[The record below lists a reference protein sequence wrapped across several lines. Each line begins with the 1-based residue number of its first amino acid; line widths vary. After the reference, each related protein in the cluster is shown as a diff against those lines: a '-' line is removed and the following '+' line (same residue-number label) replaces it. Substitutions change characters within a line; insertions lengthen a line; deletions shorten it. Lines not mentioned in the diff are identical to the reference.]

1 MKEFEIVSGTIV
13 ASDPCYKIPTWCQ
26 GIIENVRKG
35 TWLAKV
41 DVSDEGA
48 WGMRIASLTVVNK
61 DALNPQL
68 ESKIVDMYST
78 EPLNFDGGVDS
89 GQFGF
94 FDKDFYQNDDVAKG
108 LDKADFGDDY
118 DTQDGDKWYRA
129 CAKLTLA
136 DESWG
141 VLPNG
146 AVSSSG
152 YGDGSYDVFGIK
164 DENGEYVALSVLYLV
179 EDEEDE
185 EDWEDVEKEE
195 NN

>member
-1 MKEFEIVSGTIV
+1 MKEFEIVSGTVV
-13 ASDPCYKIPTWCQ
+13 ASDPCYVIPTWCQ

-48 WGMRIASLTVVNK
+48 WGMRIASLTIVNK
-61 DALNPQL
+61 EALNPQL
-68 ESKIVDMYST
+68 EREIVDMYST

-94 FDKDFYQNDDVAKG
+94 FDKDFYRNNEVAKD
-108 LDKADFGDDY
+108 LEKENFGDDY
-118 DTQDGDKWYRA
+118 DREDGDGWYRA
-129 CAKLTLA
+129 CAKITLA

-164 DENGEYVALSVLYLV
+164 DANGEYVALSVLYIV
-179 EDEEDE
+179 DDEDEVDEWDE
-185 EDWEDVEKEE
+185 EEE
-195 NN
+195 N